1 MKPHTMQ
8 LSIYLTVC
16 LVLAAITGHSQSCD
30 TELKVY
36 KDRDS
41 RSISPDDGTT
51 FRLTLSNNLNRAQTY
66 SLEVNSGDNECR
78 DGQTVKTSEVLDA
91 KMRTNQGQIESVI
104 VPAASAKDFF
114 VSVSRG
120 SAKSVN
126 SWYCVDLTISS
137 ETCGQQISKKLNVY
151 LSDGKDY

>member
-16 LVLAAITGHSQSCD
+16 FVLATITGHSQNCD

-51 FRLTLSNNLNRAQTY
+51 FRLMLSNHLSRPQTY
-66 SLEVNSGDNECR
+66 FLAVNSGDNACS
-78 DGQTVKTSEVLDA
+78 DQLTFKNSAALDTEI
-91 KMRTNQGQIESVI
+91 RSNQGQVESLI
-104 VPAASAKDFF
+104 VPAASTEEIF

-120 SAKSVN
+120 SATLVN
-126 SWYCVDLTISS
+126 KWYCLDLTVSS
-137 ETCGQQISKKLNVY
+137 QTCSQQISKKLNVY